1 MNSSNAKVLLL
12 AEGFTVRPAVTALAE
27 KKAAKLRRHEAPRV
41 GNVRIHVRREKPRNG
56 VPRFAVS
63 ATGETR
69 GLDFVAHSSG
79 ATPETALNSAF
90 ATLERA
96 VTAAAGVRKT
106 KRHREAPL
114 IPFSRG

>member
-1 MNSSNAKVLLL
+1 MNPTNPKVILL
-12 AEGFTVRPAVTALAE
+12 AEGFTVSPAVNTLAE
-27 KKAAKLRRHEAPRV
+27 SKAAKLRRHESPRV
-41 GNVRIHVRREKPRNG
+41 GIVRIHVRREKPRNG

-79 ATPETALNSAF
+79 ATPAIALNVAF

-96 VTAAAGVRKT
+96 VSGAAGVRKT
-106 KRHREAPL
+106 RRHREAAIL
-114 IPFSRG
+114 PFSGG